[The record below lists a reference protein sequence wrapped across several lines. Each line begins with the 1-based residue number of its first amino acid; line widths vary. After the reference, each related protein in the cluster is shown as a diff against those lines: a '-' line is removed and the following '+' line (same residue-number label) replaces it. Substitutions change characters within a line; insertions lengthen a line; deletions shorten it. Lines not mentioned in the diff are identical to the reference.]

1 VLELARGAASDD
13 APRAVLSERGTVRET
28 LVIRRTER
36 RIRAGFLNVKR
47 RIHPRWIGVRRWL
60 IDLVW
65 NEERQDLVVDCKS
78 YPGIVIVKA
87 PAEIEPYWGYVI
99 HRRLGIIDHSSA
111 GAMQHVRDP
120 RQRHIY
126 RGLPAISHMLH
137 RSRRVQVTGMPLS
150 LRNPWSGN
158 YYHGTIECLGSLAM
172 FSEAGLLEGN
182 TVVIGS
188 DLSETRLWNDFVMAG
203 GLRSIEVAVQDDA
216 WIAGSGRVAFPD
228 YKVVSGVETADIAEF
243 GIVEIDADF
252 LVRTLR
258 FLQRVLP
265 VRIREPELQ
274 LFVLR
279 GANSRR
285 PLRNEAELA
294 EHLTRRGFRSVDPG
308 KLSWV
313 EQVQLFRRAS
323 CVIGVHGAALTN
335 IVYRFPESLRLLEIM
350 GPSYRADHYRNIA
363 RELSYDYVAVTGAT
377 NLDADRQ
384 GSFGVDPEVIDHV
397 LDGWQ

>member
-1 VLELARGAASDD
+1 MITKAD
-13 APRAVLSERGTVRET
+13 
-28 LVIRRTER
+28 R

-47 RIHPRWIGVRRWL
+47 RIHPCWIGARRWL
-60 IDLVW
+60 IDRVW
-65 NEERQDLVVDCKS
+65 NEERQDRVVDNAS
-78 YPGIVIVKA
+78 YPGAIIVKA
-87 PAEIEPYWGYVI
+87 PAEIEPYWGSVI
-99 HRRLGIIDHSSA
+99 HRRLGIIDQSSA

-126 RGLPAISHMLH
+126 RGLPAIPHMLH

-158 YYHGTIECLGSLAM
+158 YYHGTIECLGGLAM

-188 DLSETRLWNDFVMAG
+188 DLSETRLWKDFVMAG
-203 GLRSIEVAVQDDA
+203 GLRSIEVVVQGDA
-216 WIAGSGRVAFPD
+216 WVAGSGRVAFPD
-228 YKVVSGVETADIAEF
+228 YRVVSGVETADIAEF

-274 LFVLR
+274 LFILR

-285 PLRNEAELA
+285 QLRNEAELA
-294 EHLTRRGFRSVDPG
+294 EHLTHRGFRSVDPG

-323 CVIGVHGAALTN
+323 CVVGVHGAALTN

-363 RELSYDYVAVTGAT
+363 KELNYDYATVTGTA
-377 NLDADRQ
+377 NLDTDQQR
-384 GSFGVDPEVIDHV
+384 SFSVDLEAIDQAI
-397 LDGWQ
+397 DGWRS